1 MNDTI
6 PTGPCAEY
14 EHDLVELL
22 EGSIGPE
29 RARVIRLHV
38 AACPRCRA
46 WQAEF
51 AALDASLAAAMP
63 RPRLSAEFEDRLQER
78 LAAIERPARRSELRT
93 AVDREYERLLDL
105 LGRSVRRHVLL
116 DAIGSVAATIGLLI
130 AARGLLDAST
140 GLLNMVEGPQQ
151 WAVQGVIGVAV
162 AAAALAWSAARGI
175 LPLPGSRR

>member
-1 MNDTI
+1 MKDTI

-14 EHDLVELL
+14 EHDLVDLL
-22 EGSIGPE
+22 EGSLGPE

-38 AACPRCRA
+38 AACPRCRD

-93 AVDREYERLLDL
+93 TVDREYERLLEA
-105 LGRSVRRHVLL
+105 LGRGVRRHVLL
-116 DAIGSVAATIGLLI
+116 DAIGSVAVTIGLLI
-130 AARGLLDAST
+130 AARSLLGPTGSLLDAFA
-140 GLLNMVEGPQQ
+140 GPQQ
-151 WAVQGVIGVAV
+151 FLVSGALGVAV
-162 AAAALAWSAARGI
+162 AAAALVWSAARGI
-175 LPLPGSRR
+175 VPLPGLRR